1 MSSNINPNLIDV
13 TYPIAGQDNN
23 TQGFRDNFTGIKQ
36 NFEYAEQEINA
47 LQSAAA
53 VTSGANDF
61 NNNLI
66 YDARVQQISLTRQQA
81 TPVTNVAT
89 LDFSG
94 GHFWTLGNVSA
105 NTAIAFNPTWPTAIS
120 QYGELTLEID
130 VTDTSYNYTL
140 PAAVNVG
147 NVGITGLSGQTLSFA
162 STGKYRFTFG
172 TYQNGS
178 SVTVTETN
186 STLKPFNNSSEDLA
200 PSTAASLAKT
210 TSYFS
215 TAGAETA
222 TLAAGVEGQIKVF
235 AMKADSG
242 DMVITVT
249 NAGWK
254 SSGTGTI
261 TFNDIGDACTLQYVS
276 SKWFCIGNNG
286 CSFA

>member
-13 TYPIAGQDNN
+13 TYPVAGQDNN
-23 TQGFRDNFTGIKQ
+23 TQGFRDNFAGIKA
-36 NFEYAEQEINA
+36 NFEYAEQEINS
-47 LQSAAA
+47 LQDSVA
-53 VTSGANDF
+53 VVSGPNDF
-61 NNNLI
+61 DNNLV
-66 YDARVQQISLTRQQA
+66 YDMRVQQVSLTRQQA
-81 TPVTNVAT
+81 NVVANVAT
-89 LDFSG
+89 LGFSS
-94 GHFWTLGNVSA
+94 GHYWTLANVSA
-105 NTAIAFNPTWPTAIS
+105 NTTLAFNSSWPTAQS
-120 QYGELTLEID
+120 QYGQLTLEID
-130 VTDTSYNYTL
+130 VANTSYNYTL
-140 PAAVNVG
+140 PAAVDVG
-147 NVGITGLSGQTLSFA
+147 NAGITGLSGQTLSFA
-162 STGKYRFTFG
+162 SIGKYQFTFG

-178 SVTVTETN
+178 SVTITENN
-186 STLKPFNNSSEDLA
+186 SALKPFNNSSEDLA

-254 SSGTGTI
+254 TSGTGTI